1 MVISHS
7 TVLRRRG
14 AARTRLNPLQ
24 RLALNVLYRYCR
36 VPSVHARQHSVA
48 TVTAPVATTAA
59 RVAAG
64 AYRRVHLEGG
74 CGDELCRGDC
84 FAGREFVGLEYRQ

>member
-24 RLALNVLYRYCR
+24 RLALNVLYR
-36 VPSVHARQHSVA
+36 VLPGVHARQRSVA

-74 CGDELCRGDC
+74 CGHKLCRGDC